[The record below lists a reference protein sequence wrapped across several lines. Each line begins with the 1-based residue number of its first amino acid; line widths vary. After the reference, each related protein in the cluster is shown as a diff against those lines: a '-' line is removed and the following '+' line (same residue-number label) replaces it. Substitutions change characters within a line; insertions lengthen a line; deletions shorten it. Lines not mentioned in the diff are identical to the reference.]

1 MKRFEKHLLT
11 KALPLVLCGAMVFG
25 SSAVAA
31 SVPAADSSLKTG
43 MSQKTDETTTRGR
56 KLARRFFIDS

>member
-43 MSQKTDETTTRGR
+43 MTAGASGAKTESSVSKDETV
-56 KLARRFFIDS
+56 

>member
-31 SVPAADSSLKTG
+31 SVPA
-43 MSQKTDETTTRGR
+43 EP
-56 KLARRFFIDS
+56 